1 MMNAIADFERALLA
15 DIPLARAMELRAA
28 AFDGEQLTL
37 AAPLAPNRNDK
48 GCAFGGS
55 LVSLLTLAGWGLIE
69 LALRARGLKCEV
81 FVQDSAVRYLAPV
94 WEDFTAQARLDA
106 DQSLATFFEALDARG
121 RARLAVACRVPLA
134 DGRDACVLNARFV
147 AIRKT

>member
-1 MMNAIADFERALLA
+1 MSDTIAKFETALLA
-15 DIPLARAMELRAA
+15 DIPLARAMDLRVR

-69 LALRARGLKCEV
+69 LTLRARGLACEV
-81 FVQDSAVRYLAPV
+81 FVQDSTVRYLAPV
-94 WEDFTAQARLDA
+94 WEDFVAHARLDT
-106 DQSLATFFEALDARG
+106 DQSFASFFETLHARG
-121 RARLAVACRVPLA
+121 RARLAVTCHVPLG